1 MNVAVGDGVI
11 AAGQDGTC
19 CVMKTHVSRQKEGSK
34 AAAEGGERSVPSSVS
49 AVSFSAFVSSECLLY
64 LCAAK
69 SEQQGEVRR
78 RAGKGERSGEAGAAA
93 ADGEVSEMKDESA
106 HISVTTLAE
115 LQSDLNPQ
123 DPLQKVV
130 RFSPDMSLLLTGGTD
145 GHVRVWEVHA
155 NPDAN
160 PN

>member
-1 MNVAVGDGVI
+1 MSPDRKKEAKLLLKVGSVLSPLL
-11 AAGQDGTC
+11 
-19 CVMKTHVSRQKEGSK
+19 SRQSHFPRLSL
-34 AAAEGGERSVPSSVS
+34 ANVCFTS
-49 AVSFSAFVSSECLLY
+49 
-64 LCAAK
+64 AAK